1 MNKSDRETIA
11 FHYKVYCKNRANGD
25 PVGDYED
32 MQDLFKD
39 FVKVDALLAKEFK
52 EIEDETFNE

>member
-25 PVGDYED
+25 PVGGYED
-32 MQDLFKD
+32 MQE
-39 FVKVDALLAKEFK
+39 LLRTLQK
-52 EIEDETFNE
+52 